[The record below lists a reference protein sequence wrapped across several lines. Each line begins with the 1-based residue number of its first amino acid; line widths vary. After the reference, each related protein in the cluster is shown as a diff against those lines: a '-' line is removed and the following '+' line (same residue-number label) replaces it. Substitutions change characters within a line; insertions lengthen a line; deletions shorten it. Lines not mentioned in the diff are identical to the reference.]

1 MPLILGG
8 SFALGKNKM
17 SQAILALEKHKGS
30 LTRKE
35 SSTHCC
41 RFWFVPLPDRL
52 DMARSVFAFFDS
64 QEEAQQFSKAVD
76 NFSEVY
82 DLGSP
87 VWDNHFSLIKYE
99 ENGVFA
105 HQNHL

>member
-1 MPLILGG
+1 MT
-8 SFALGKNKM
+8 
-17 SQAILALEKHKGS
+17 QAILALEKHNGS

-35 SSTHCC
+35 TSTHCC

-52 DMARSVFAFFDS
+52 DMARSVFAFFDC
-64 QEEAQQFSKAVD
+64 ETDAQQFLKAVGGSPD
-76 NFSEVY
+76 VTEVY
-82 DLGSP
+82 DLASP

-105 HQNHL
+105 HQNRL